1 MDVPHGRI
9 SLGCMQIV
17 IAGCGRVGSDLAK
30 SLSEDGH
37 DVSVI
42 AADRERLARLGD
54 SFNGRTEIGSPYDV
68 QTLRR
73 ADIEAADAFVAV
85 TPNDNANLM
94 AVQVAKK
101 VFGVRRTIARLDDP
115 ARADSYRALDVDYVA
130 GAHLI
135 SRVIQEQIVEV
146 EFNYHV
152 TFSSGDVEIVEM
164 RIGSGGAGIT
174 VASFEVDGRLRVAAV
189 RREGRTHIPED
200 DFVLGVDD
208 LVVAAAQHG
217 VTSKI
222 GKFLAEDP
230 EESS

>member
-1 MDVPHGRI
+1 M
-9 SLGCMQIV
+9 
-17 IAGCGRVGSDLAK
+17 GSDLAK

-37 DVSVI
+37 DVSVV
-42 AADRERLARLGD
+42 AASQERLARLGD
-54 SFNGRTEIGSPYDV
+54 SFNGRTEIGLPYDV
-68 QTLRR
+68 KTLRK
-73 ADIEAADAFVAV
+73 AEIEFADAFVAV

-101 VFGVRRTIARLDDP
+101 VFGVPRTIARLDDP
-115 ARADSYRALDVDYVA
+115 ARADSYRALDVEYVA

-164 RIGSGGAGIT
+164 RIGSGGDGVPVAG
-174 VASFEVDGRLRVAAV
+174 FEVQGRLRVAAV

-200 DFVLGVDD
+200 EFLLSEGD

-217 VTSKI
+217 VTTKI
-222 GKFLAEDP
+222 GKYLAP
-230 EESS
+230 KHEETP